1 MYHELTKQEIRRRT
15 RKRMAGLLA
24 IVLVVM
30 LVWLSSNAIGA
41 SLREQGELSVR
52 NAILNSAKQCCAI
65 EGAYPSSLAYLEENY
80 GLVVNRSDYAITY
93 EVFADNVMPTSWCWR
108 MRGDMVQTLIQAT
121 VQPQLRSP
129 RWKGARTG
137 VHHAAVR
144 RHRAVP
150 AAGASGGHERYRAA
164 NDVRSS
170 SDNTRL
176 GLSLIANSIRATDGT
191 DAVGVADG
199 PEGWR
204 SC

>member
-30 LVWLSSNAIGA
+30 LVWLS

-93 EVFADNVMPTSWCWR
+93 EVFADNVMPN
-108 MRGDMVQTLIQAT
+108 VVVLA
-121 VQPQLRSP
+121 
-129 RWKGARTG
+129 K
-137 VHHAAVR
+137 
-144 RHRAVP
+144 
-150 AAGASGGHERYRAA
+150 
-164 NDVRSS
+164 
-170 SDNTRL
+170 
-176 GLSLIANSIRATDGT
+176 
-191 DAVGVADG
+191 
-199 PEGWR
+199 
-204 SC
+204 

>member
-24 IVLVVM
+24 IV

-93 EVFADNVMPTSWCWR
+93 EVFADNVMPN
-108 MRGDMVQTLIQAT
+108 VVVLA
-121 VQPQLRSP
+121 
-129 RWKGARTG
+129 K
-137 VHHAAVR
+137 
-144 RHRAVP
+144 
-150 AAGASGGHERYRAA
+150 
-164 NDVRSS
+164 
-170 SDNTRL
+170 
-176 GLSLIANSIRATDGT
+176 
-191 DAVGVADG
+191 
-199 PEGWR
+199 
-204 SC
+204 